1 MERFPRKSVNREKRK
16 LQVSLELPLR
26 CGEERVSLI
35 EKANSGGRKKERQ
48 RGCRAQPE
56 REREREREREDEK
69 RIKN

>member
-1 MERFPRKSVNREKRK
+1 M
-16 LQVSLELPLR
+16 R
-26 CGEERVSLI
+26 CGEERVPLI

-69 RIKN
+69 RVKN